1 MPYIYLP
8 YIYAIIITRGMKL
21 AQIKNLKL
29 LTQHFRFQFRK
40 VMPSG
45 EIISCEVAKTEL
57 NLKRKENE
65 PSYSTEARSFKFF
78 SL

>member
-1 MPYIYLP
+1 MPHIYLP

-40 VMPSG
+40 VMP
-45 EIISCEVAKTEL
+45 
-57 NLKRKENE
+57 
-65 PSYSTEARSFKFF
+65 
-78 SL
+78 